1 MKSLLLSRFLG
12 LIRTAYKALTG
23 KPDVVELP
31 QLQNTPALD
40 TTIENEF
47 LSHARD
53 WAVNRIE
60 SLHEADRHRNAKALE
75 AEFCEWI
82 HIPDGVEVIDY
93 ISLEEIKE

>member
-1 MKSLLLSRFLG
+1 MNILK
-12 LIRTAYKALTG
+12 LIRSAYETLTG
-23 KPDVVELP
+23 KPDVVDLP
-31 QLQNTPALD
+31 QSQNKPTLD

-60 SLHEADRHRNAKALE
+60 SLHDADRHKNAKALE

-93 ISLEEIKE
+93 ISLEEIAD